1 MTRLKA
7 LPMSFLAVMFP
18 LAAILMAWAATLVRH
33 QRGPF
38 SPVGW
43 VGIAAAGATIYELF
57 AIAYLI
63 VIRREVDGGFG
74 ERMQAK
80 GIDPVGFVGIAG
92 MGILLFP
99 VCVALFLSFVGLQ
112 LSQLYMA
119 ATFSV
124 VTTAVWPFMYRPRR
138 SAR

>member
-7 LPMSFLAVMFP
+7 LPMSFLAVVFP
-18 LAAILMAWAATLVRH
+18 LAAILMAWAATLVRY
-33 QRGPF
+33 QRGFF

-43 VGIAAAGATIYELF
+43 LGIAAAGATIYELL
-57 AIAYLI
+57 AIAWLI
-63 VIRREVDGGFG
+63 VIRRQVDGRFG

-80 GIDPVGFVGIAG
+80 GVDPVGFVGIAG

-112 LSQLYMA
+112 LSHLYTA
-119 ATFSV
+119 AAFSA
-124 VTTAVWPFMYRPRR
+124 VTTAVWPFMYRRR
-138 SAR
+138 S